1 MPRFAAEG
9 WACPNICP
17 NTLHAT
23 NEKATGGDLAGE
35 LWNLLTLLN
44 RSTTV
49 SQLGAAELA
58 HTATQ
63 VQKSA
68 LRSDKCRFHAVP
80 LRQSPTWMTTWNLW
94 TTGSS
99 PASTGGNSI
108 ALNYELDHF
117 DNTLSSIFTSQA
129 DALTQLGKVGKS
141 DGNACIT
148 DDGPERV
155 TLDRGLLRMED
166 VKLLRT
172 VRSGGMSTSNAYGVS
187 ACMQWQEARCGAV
200 RSGSTPCYS
209 HSLIEIFRVHAKLAY
224 KDQVIRKSHALLRYT
239 LPTQKGW

>member
-9 WACPNICP
+9 WACPNTCP

-23 NEKATGGDLAGE
+23 NKKATDEDHTDSGVDLAGE
-35 LWNLLTLLN
+35 LRTLLTLLN

-58 HTATQ
+58 HTTTRI
-63 VQKSA
+63 QKSA
-68 LRSDKCRFHAVP
+68 LRSKRCRFHAVP

-166 VKLLRT
+166 VKLVCGQFSRIPQ
-172 VRSGGMSTSNAYGVS
+172 RGNKIGHAAACGS
-187 ACMQWQEARCGAV
+187 AGNEKV
-200 RSGSTPCYS
+200 
-209 HSLIEIFRVHAKLAY
+209 
-224 KDQVIRKSHALLRYT
+224 KDLMEK
-239 LPTQKGW
+239 P